1 MVAVIAVVV
10 VVVVVV
16 QAVLCEAFGSYIIAT
31 FRNDGGND
39 PPLHYPVNSRMQHFI
54 IATESVHLNTN
65 KSEGADEIHPKIL
78 TSLAFLLATPL
89 ANLYSLAP
97 GKIPVEWKSSIMC
110 PKVAKRM

>member
-1 MVAVIAVVV
+1 MAVVVVKVRVQVVFVVAVIAV

-16 QAVLCEAFGSYIIAT
+16 QAVLCEAFGSYFISS

-65 KSEGADEIHPKIL
+65 
-78 TSLAFLLATPL
+78 
-89 ANLYSLAP
+89 
-97 GKIPVEWKSSIMC
+97 
-110 PKVAKRM
+110 